1 MAKRKTKI
9 ERPIEE
15 PKVELSNDSDEI
27 IEEPKVELSN
37 DSDEMPKVVKK
48 RRDLSE
54 VVIPRTLRRL

>member
-15 PKVELSNDSDEI
+15 PKVELSNDSD
-27 IEEPKVELSN
+27 K
-37 DSDEMPKVVKK
+37 MPKVVKK

-54 VVIPRTLRRL
+54 VVIPRTLRRLQVNYTDKNK